1 LGAGG
6 HERWVQRKGAQHVDP
21 ETLAIVPGSMGVVD
35 SPAVHRRAATPIPF
49 RVHQVSSARRRC
61 RARACEVGSAVHRL
75 QIDHR
80 TEYRFSQPVTLLPH
94 RLLLRPRESHSV
106 RILSSELVITPAH
119 VLRWERDAFDNSA
132 ALVTFSSPA
141 STLAIVSKVIIEHF
155 DDSPLDFVVDPQATF
170 YPFTYSA
177 EDVARLAPHR
187 AMAWF
192 QDYAAVEQYL
202 REIGLMAALGQQTF
216 VVLDTFNRAIA
227 RDFRYQAREEQGVQS
242 PGQTLATR
250 SGSCRD
256 LAALFLDG
264 CRLLGL
270 ASRFISGY
278 HTSYANDTGPG
289 STHAWVEA
297 YIPGPG
303 WTGFDPTAGVVT
315 GNDHIVVA
323 VARHPEAVPPVS
335 GSYLGDAFP
344 KPVLA
349 VSVRVHGV

>member
-1 LGAGG
+1 
-6 HERWVQRKGAQHVDP
+6 VQ
-21 ETLAIVPGSMGVVD
+21 
-35 SPAVHRRAATPIPF
+35 
-49 RVHQVSSARRRC
+49 
-61 RARACEVGSAVHRL
+61 RL

-80 TEYRFSQPVTLLPH
+80 TEYRFAQAVTLLPH

-106 RILSSELVITPAH
+106 RILSSALDITPAH
-119 VLRWERDAFDNSA
+119 TLRWERDAFDNSA
-132 ALVTFSSPA
+132 GLVSFATPSAALS
-141 STLAIVSKVIIEHF
+141 IVSKVLIEHF
-155 DDSPLDFVVDPQATF
+155 DDAPLDFVVNPEAAF
-170 YPFTYSA
+170 FPFAYNP

-192 QDYAAVEQYL
+192 GDYAVVEQYL
-202 REIGLMAALGQQTF
+202 REIGLMAASGWQTF
-216 VVLDTFNRAIA
+216 SVLDTFNRAIA

-242 PGQTLATR
+242 PGQTLTSR

-264 CRLLGL
+264 CRLLGF

-278 HTSYANDTGPG
+278 HTSYANDRGPG

-315 GNDHIVVA
+315 GNEHIAVA

-335 GSYLGDAFP
+335 GSYLGPASP
-344 KPVLA
+344 APILS
-349 VSVRVHGV
+349 VSVRVHAV

>member
-1 LGAGG
+1 
-6 HERWVQRKGAQHVDP
+6 VK
-21 ETLAIVPGSMGVVD
+21 D
-35 SPAVHRRAATPIPF
+35 SCVR
-49 RVHQVSSARRRC
+49 
-61 RARACEVGSAVHRL
+61 RL

-80 TEYRFSQPVTLLPH
+80 TEYRFPESVTLLPH

-106 RILSSELVITPAH
+106 RIFSSLLAITPAH
-119 VLRWERDAFDNSA
+119 TLRWQRDAFDNSA
-132 ALVTFSSPA
+132 ALVSFSELA
-141 STLAIVSKVIIEHF
+141 STLEIVSKVIIEHF
-155 DDSPLDFVVDPQATF
+155 DDTPLDFVVDPEATF
-170 YPFTYSA
+170 YPFTYSS
-177 EDVARLAPHR
+177 EDVARLAPQR
-187 AMAWF
+187 AMSWYG
-192 QDYAAVEQYL
+192 DYAAVEQYL
-202 REIGLMAALGQQTF
+202 REIGLMAAHGWQTF
-216 VVLDTFNRAIA
+216 SVLDTFNRAIA

-278 HTSYANDTGPG
+278 HTSYANETGPG
-289 STHAWVEA
+289 STHAWAEV

-315 GNDHIVVA
+315 GNEHIAVA

-335 GSYLGDAFP
+335 GSYLGPASP
-344 KPVLA
+344 APILS
-349 VSVRVHGV
+349 VSVRVHAI